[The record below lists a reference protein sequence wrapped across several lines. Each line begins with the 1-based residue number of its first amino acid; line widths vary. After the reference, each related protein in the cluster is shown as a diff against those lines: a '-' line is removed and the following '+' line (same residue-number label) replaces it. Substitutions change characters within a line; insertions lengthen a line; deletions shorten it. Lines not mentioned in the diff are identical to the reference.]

1 MLSFPPFRLDLDSER
16 LWRHDE
22 ELHLRRKPF
31 AILRYLVQNPQR
43 LVTHGEIV
51 ESVWGKIAMSE
62 SLLRTH
68 VRDLRQVLGA
78 GIVETVVGRGYRF
91 TANLNHVAADYARDG
106 VDDGEH
112 LEGRFLVG
120 RDDELD
126 SLRAAL
132 STVSERRRTAVF
144 VTGEAGIGKTT
155 LVDHF
160 LDLTSARMP
169 ILVGR
174 GACIEHHGSGQAYL
188 PALDMVG
195 ALCRGRGGERATD
208 ILSKYAPTW
217 LSQLPGIVRSDRLE
231 TLQRRAAGAT
241 RARML
246 RELAEALEALSVDV
260 PVVLVF
266 EDMHW
271 IDASTAELL
280 AILCRRREPA
290 RFLVVGTYRPA
301 EMVQGHP
308 LSRVVGELVAHR
320 LASAVELYDFD
331 GDDLDGYLAKR
342 FRGHRFS
349 AELATTLLH
358 STGGNP
364 MLLTT
369 LTDELEAQG
378 VLRCG
383 DDGWLLTASV
393 EEVAAHRPDG
403 VLRMIDAQVARLGT
417 IEQQIIEAASIV
429 GMTFT
434 TGLVAYALDADPD
447 AIDSCCETLANKRKL
462 LRYLGTETWPDGTL
476 QSRYAFGQALFR
488 HAALG
493 RAQSVTIRHLH
504 RRIAERLRA
513 GT

>member
-16 LWRHDE
+16 LWKHDA

-31 AILRYLVQNPQR
+31 TILRYLVQNPQR
-43 LVTHGEIV
+43 LVSHDEIV
-51 ESVWGKIAMSE
+51 QAVWGKIAMSE

-68 VRDLRQVLGA
+68 VRDLRQVLGE

-91 TANLNHVAADYARDG
+91 TANLSHVAADHVRDG
-106 VDDGEH
+106 VDDAEH
-112 LEGRFLVG
+112 LHRRLVVG

-132 STVSERRRTAVF
+132 RTVGERRRTAVF

-174 GACIEHHGSGQAYL
+174 GACIEQYGSGQAYL
-188 PALDMVG
+188 PLLDAVG
-195 ALCRGRGGERATD
+195 SLCRGRGGERAAD

-217 LSQLPGIVRSDRLE
+217 LSQLPGILRSDRLE
-231 TLQRRAAGAT
+231 ELQRRAAGAT
-241 RARML
+241 QARML
-246 RELAEALEALSVDV
+246 RELAEAIEALSADV
-260 PVVLVF
+260 PVVLVV
-266 EDMHW
+266 EDLHW

-280 AILCRRREPA
+280 AVLCRRREPA

-301 EMVQGHP
+301 EIVRGHP

-320 LASAVELYDFD
+320 QASAVALDGFD
-331 GDDLDGYLAKR
+331 GDDLDEYLTHR

-358 STGGNP
+358 TTGGIP
-364 MLLTT
+364 MFLAT
-369 LTDELEAQG
+369 LADELEAQG
-378 VLRCG
+378 VIRCC
-383 DDGWLLTASV
+383 DDGWLLTTSV
-393 EEVAAHRPDG
+393 EEVAARRPDG
-403 VLRMIDAQVARLGT
+403 ILRLIDVQVDRLGT
-417 IEQQIIEAASIV
+417 VEQRIIEAASIV

-434 TGLVAYALDADPD
+434 VGLVAYALDADPD
-447 AIDSCCETLANKRKL
+447 AIDSCCETLAHQRKL
-462 LRYLGTETWPDGTL
+462 LRYLGTETWPDGTI
-476 QSRYAFGQALFR
+476 QSRYAFGHALFR
-488 HAALG
+488 HAALE
-493 RAQSVTIRHLH
+493 RAPSATVRHLH
-504 RRIAERLRA
+504 RRIAERMRT